1 MSTGGR
7 AQTRGRMLRRVA
19 IVAAVLVLLALL
31 FLSSGHWILGVI
43 FGAAAV
49 VAVWAF
55 LQLRTVR

>member
-1 MSTGGR
+1 MSVGGR
-7 AQTRGRMLRRVA
+7 GQARGRMLRRVGL
-19 IVAAVLVLLALL
+19 VAAVLVLLALL
-31 FLSSGHWILGVI
+31 FLFSGHWILGVI